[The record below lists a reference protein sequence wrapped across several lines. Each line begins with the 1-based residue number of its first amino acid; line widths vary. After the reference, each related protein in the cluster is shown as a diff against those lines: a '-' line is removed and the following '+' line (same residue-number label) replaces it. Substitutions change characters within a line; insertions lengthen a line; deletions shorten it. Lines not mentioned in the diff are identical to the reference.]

1 MNNNNNGI
9 FKYDSTG
16 IKNYVGSGDRVTF
29 AWRNLRRLLRGY
41 RLPDI
46 SINPF
51 MVSSPDMYL
60 VTPQSPNLESPL
72 MYIKILEPTH
82 MGNPRAGTPA
92 M

>member
-9 FKYDSTG
+9 FIYDSTV
-16 IKNYVGSGDRVTF
+16 IKNYVGSGDKVTF

-41 RLPDI
+41 RLPG
-46 SINPF
+46 INPF

-72 MYIKILEPTH
+72 M
-82 MGNPRAGTPA
+82 
-92 M
+92 